1 MTNKT
6 IPCALAHFHRVD
18 SNLWLAVDSLLWQ
31 LVKSRLDAAANVF
44 TIRFTL
50 DEAQLLT
57 DFQSEMALS
66 YVHPRRDAM
75 HMLFP
80 SFNPFVQT
88 MPCHD

>member
-18 SNLWLAVDSLLWQ
+18 STLWLAVDALLWQ
-31 LVKSRLDAAANVF
+31 LIKSRLDAAANVF

-80 SFNPFVQT
+80 SFNPFVKT
-88 MPCHD
+88 LPCHE